1 MEKLTLQ
8 NPITINGKKVK
19 TLTYDT
25 DAITVGMFADAEARK
40 LRATSN
46 KGGGSAGACE
56 LDYSLHAYLA
66 MMAIVAVNSDIDVS
80 DLERIS
86 DHSLNI
92 GETAQELYTK
102 QIVFSPAGSR
112 ELHVMLSAVTRIL
125 ELTISAFLTSLPH
138 LSRRAPTGTPD
149 RLPDGILRGSRGGQ
163 AATRQ
168 GRLNA
173 PE

>member
-46 KGGGSAGACE
+46 KGGAGACE

-86 DHSLNI
+86 GPDVMELMRI
-92 GETAQELYTK
+92 GRNFTTARSAAQSEESGSESSSETTHEPSTPQ
-102 QIVFSPAGSR
+102 
-112 ELHVMLSAVTRIL
+112 SA
-125 ELTISAFLTSLPH
+125 SS
-138 LSRRAPTGTPD
+138 
-149 RLPDGILRGSRGGQ
+149 DG
-163 AATRQ
+163 
-168 GRLNA
+168 NA
-173 PE
+173 

>member
-86 DHSLNI
+86 GPDVMELMRI
-92 GETAQELYTK
+92 GRNFTTARSAAQSEESGSESSSETLEPSTPQ
-102 QIVFSPAGSR
+102 
-112 ELHVMLSAVTRIL
+112 SA
-125 ELTISAFLTSLPH
+125 SS
-138 LSRRAPTGTPD
+138 
-149 RLPDGILRGSRGGQ
+149 DG
-163 AATRQ
+163 
-168 GRLNA
+168 NA
-173 PE
+173 

>member
-86 DHSLNI
+86 GPDVMELMRI
-92 GETAQELYTK
+92 GRNFTTARSAAQSEESGSELVRDY
-102 QIVFSPAGSR
+102 SR
-112 ELHVMLSAVTRIL
+112 AFHTSVGELRR
-125 ELTISAFLTSLPH
+125 ERLTDFLMEYYEAAEEAKRQRDKAASMPRNNFRKY
-138 LSRRAPTGTPD
+138 RR
-149 RLPDGILRGSRGGQ
+149 R
-163 AATRQ
+163 
-168 GRLNA
+168 
-173 PE
+173 

>member
-86 DHSLNI
+86 GPDVMELMRI
-92 GETAQELYTK
+92 GRNFTTARSAAQSEESGSESSSETTLEPSTSVGELR
-102 QIVFSPAGSR
+102 R
-112 ELHVMLSAVTRIL
+112 ER
-125 ELTISAFLTSLPH
+125 LTDFLMEYYEAAEEAKRQRDKAASMPRNNFRKY
-138 LSRRAPTGTPD
+138 RR
-149 RLPDGILRGSRGGQ
+149 R
-163 AATRQ
+163 
-168 GRLNA
+168 
-173 PE
+173 

>member
-66 MMAIVAVNSDIDVS
+66 MMAIVAVNSDINVS

-86 DHSLNI
+86 GPDVMELMRI
-92 GETAQELYTK
+92 GRNFTTARSAAQSEESGSESSSETTLEPSTPQ
-102 QIVFSPAGSR
+102 
-112 ELHVMLSAVTRIL
+112 SA
-125 ELTISAFLTSLPH
+125 SS
-138 LSRRAPTGTPD
+138 
-149 RLPDGILRGSRGGQ
+149 DG
-163 AATRQ
+163 
-168 GRLNA
+168 NA
-173 PE
+173 

>member
-66 MMAIVAVNSDIDVS
+66 VNSDIDVS

-86 DHSLNI
+86 GPDVMELMRI
-92 GETAQELYTK
+92 GRNFTTARSAAQSEESGSESSSETT
-102 QIVFSPAGSR
+102 
-112 ELHVMLSAVTRIL
+112 L
-125 ELTISAFLTSLPH
+125 EPS
-138 LSRRAPTGTPD
+138 TPQSVSS
-149 RLPDGILRGSRGGQ
+149 DG
-163 AATRQ
+163 
-168 GRLNA
+168 NA
-173 PE
+173 

>member
-66 MMAIVAVNSDIDVS
+66 MMAPTCRSICT
-80 DLERIS
+80 R
-86 DHSLNI
+86 
-92 GETAQELYTK
+92 
-102 QIVFSPAGSR
+102 
-112 ELHVMLSAVTRIL
+112 SATS
-125 ELTISAFLTSLPH
+125 SASA
-138 LSRRAPTGTPD
+138 APTSWS
-149 RLPDGILRGSRGGQ
+149 L
-163 AATRQ
+163 
-168 GRLNA
+168 
-173 PE
+173 

>member
-86 DHSLNI
+86 GPDVMELMRI
-92 GETAQELYTK
+92 G
-102 QIVFSPAGSR
+102 
-112 ELHVMLSAVTRIL
+112 RIL
-125 ELTISAFLTSLPH
+125 LRRGRRHNPRKAARRARPRLLSSLPH

>member
-86 DHSLNI
+86 GPDVMELMRIGRNFTTSRSVETSEESSSDEPSETTGEPSTLP
-92 GETAQELYTK
+92 GETSKE
-102 QIVFSPAGSR
+102 
-112 ELHVMLSAVTRIL
+112 
-125 ELTISAFLTSLPH
+125 
-138 LSRRAPTGTPD
+138 
-149 RLPDGILRGSRGGQ
+149 
-163 AATRQ
+163 
-168 GRLNA
+168 NA
-173 PE
+173 

>member
-25 DAITVGMFADAEARK
+25 GD
-40 LRATSN
+40 
-46 KGGGSAGACE
+46 CE

-86 DHSLNI
+86 GPDVMELMRI
-92 GETAQELYTK
+92 GRNFTTARSAAQSEESGSESSSETTLEPSTPQ
-102 QIVFSPAGSR
+102 
-112 ELHVMLSAVTRIL
+112 SA
-125 ELTISAFLTSLPH
+125 SS
-138 LSRRAPTGTPD
+138 
-149 RLPDGILRGSRGGQ
+149 DG
-163 AATRQ
+163 
-168 GRLNA
+168 NA
-173 PE
+173 

>member
-66 MMAIVAVNSDIDVS
+66 MMAIVAVNRPAKKGYLKLRPNSSTWVS
-80 DLERIS
+80 
-86 DHSLNI
+86 
-92 GETAQELYTK
+92 G
-102 QIVFSPAGSR
+102 VPFSQRVSMFTR
-112 ELHVMLSAVTRIL
+112 MSA
-125 ELTISAFLTSLPH
+125 H
-138 LSRRAPTGTPD
+138 L
-149 RLPDGILRGSRGGQ
+149 L
-163 AATRQ
+163 
-168 GRLNA
+168 
-173 PE
+173 

>member
-86 DHSLNI
+86 GPDVMELMRI
-92 GETAQELYTK
+92 GRNFTTARSAAPIRGKRLGELVRDY
-102 QIVFSPAGSR
+102 SR
-112 ELHVMLSAVTRIL
+112 AFHTSVGELRR
-125 ELTISAFLTSLPH
+125 ERLTDFLMEYYEAAEEAKRQRDKAASMPRNNFRKY
-138 LSRRAPTGTPD
+138 RR
-149 RLPDGILRGSRGGQ
+149 R
-163 AATRQ
+163 
-168 GRLNA
+168 
-173 PE
+173 

>member
-19 TLTYDT
+19 ILTYDT

-46 KGGGSAGACE
+46 KGGGSAGAGACE

-86 DHSLNI
+86 GPDVMELMRI
-92 GETAQELYTK
+92 GRNFTTARSAAQSEESGSESSSETTLEPSTPQ
-102 QIVFSPAGSR
+102 
-112 ELHVMLSAVTRIL
+112 SA
-125 ELTISAFLTSLPH
+125 SS
-138 LSRRAPTGTPD
+138 
-149 RLPDGILRGSRGGQ
+149 DG
-163 AATRQ
+163 
-168 GRLNA
+168 NA
-173 PE
+173 

>member
-1 MEKLTLQ
+1 MENADTSEPRSPSTAKM
-8 NPITINGKKVK
+8 VK

-86 DHSLNI
+86 GPDVMELMRI
-92 GETAQELYTK
+92 GRKIFTTARSAAQSEESGSESSSETTLEPSTPQ
-102 QIVFSPAGSR
+102 
-112 ELHVMLSAVTRIL
+112 SA
-125 ELTISAFLTSLPH
+125 SS
-138 LSRRAPTGTPD
+138 
-149 RLPDGILRGSRGGQ
+149 DG
-163 AATRQ
+163 
-168 GRLNA
+168 NA
-173 PE
+173 